1 LQLKEDF
8 MQLLRETPDITS
20 TSRLEDV
27 EHKINH
33 DPRYK
38 AVDKDARQAWFK
50 EYVDDMVG

>member
-1 LQLKEDF
+1 

-20 TSRLEDV
+20 TSKLEDV

-38 AVDKDARQAWFK
+38 AVDTDARKAWFK
-50 EYVDDMVG
+50 EYVDDMVCS